1 MKIEA
6 KLSDLQKAYR
16 KFFRNKMKEW
26 DVKSP
31 KDLTPKKVS
40 KFFKE
45 IKKDWKKEKASAMV
59 SEAIFKNRK

>member
-1 MKIEA
+1 
-6 KLSDLQKAYR
+6 
-16 KFFRNKMKEW
+16 MKEW

-45 IKKDWKKEKASAMV
+45 IKKDWT
-59 SEAIFKNRK
+59 